1 MQDESNQNTSSG
13 KMAGG
18 MNLRDHFLNDITL
31 EVHVEIGRA
40 KIKISDVMELS
51 KGSVVELEQNP
62 QEPLIIYA
70 NNKEIAKGQIISS
83 NGKYNI
89 RIL

>member
-1 MQDESNQNTSSG
+1 MQDEPKPAANGQ
-13 KMAGG
+13 
-18 MNLRDHFLNDITL
+18 NLRDHFLNDISL
-31 EVHVEIGRA
+31 EILVEIGRA
-40 KIKISDVMELS
+40 KIKISEAINLS
-51 KGSVVELEQNP
+51 QGSVVELEQTP

-70 NNKEIAKGQIISS
+70 NDKEIAKGQIISS